1 MVGFPLWQYH
11 HPLFIGAACLERVG
25 AGGVLQLSPLCGM
38 WWNVVV
44 TVATKI
50 TVARILLVPVFAVYA
65 VAYGVGVAAGD
76 AWEGYRYF
84 ALAVFVLA
92 AGSDG
97 VDGWVARRFNQK
109 SELGAFLDPIADK
122 LLLLTAVVT
131 LALVDWG
138 EDGWHLPV
146 WFAVVV
152 FARDALILIGIG
164 WLYTRQVRVRIK
176 PHWIGKWCTVAQ
188 MFAVGWV
195 MLRVF
200 PVSPAWPCAVAAA
213 LTLVSA
219 YLYLRKGVQILRA
232 QKMEPQVHTE
242 AS

>member
-1 MVGFPLWQYH
+1 
-11 HPLFIGAACLERVG
+11 
-25 AGGVLQLSPLCGM
+25 M
-38 WWNVVV
+38 WWDAIV
-44 TVATKI
+44 TFATKI

-65 VAYGVGVAAGD
+65 VAYGVGVAAGN
-76 AWEGYRYF
+76 AWEGYRYL

-138 EDGWHLPV
+138 EDGWRLPI
-146 WFAVVV
+146 WFAVLV
-152 FARDALILIGIG
+152 FSRDVLILTGIG
-164 WLYTRQVRVRIK
+164 WLYTKRVRVRIE

-188 MFAVGWV
+188 MVAVGWV

-200 PVSPAWPCAVAAA
+200 PVSPVWPCVVAAG
-213 LTLVSA
+213 LTMVSA
-219 YLYLRKGVQILRA
+219 YFYLRQGMQIMRQ
-232 QKMEPQVHTE
+232 QKKEVP
-242 AS
+242 